1 MKARA
6 ARAVGSACPRNLFP
20 LIIPCHR
27 VLASGQRLVGY
38 SAGEGLEMKK
48 KLLEYE
54 NIYL

>member
-48 KLLEYE
+48 K
-54 NIYL
+54 NF